1 MEDKNKTSDYSQGKI
16 YKIVCNKTGLVY
28 IGSTCKTLDER
39 LKQHE
44 YDAKRYLDKKSNKFV
59 SSIYIII
66 SNDYKM
72 ELIENYSCNHKK
84 ELETKEY
91 YYITNLE
98 GCVNMH
104 GYLSGSY
111 IQKHC
116 LTYSYHKN
124 QHMHKQVEMI
134 RDKLGNE
141 NFIKILFRY
150 GIEEYK
156 NNKLK

>member
-1 MEDKNKTSDYSQGKI
+1 MEDKIKTSDYSQGKI
-16 YKIVCNKTGLVY
+16 YKIVCNKTGLIY
-28 IGSTCKTLDER
+28 IGSTCKTLNER
-39 LKQHE
+39 LKEHV
-44 YDAKRYLDKKSNKFV
+44 YDAKRYLDKKSNKFI
-59 SSIYIII
+59 SSIYVIIN
-66 SNDYKM
+66 NDYKI
-72 ELIENYSCNHKK
+72 ELIDNYPCNHKK

-104 GYLSGSY
+104 GYMDNLY
-111 IQKHC
+111 KQKHY
-116 LTYSYHKN
+116 LTYAYNKN
-124 QHMHKQVEMI
+124 QRMQKQIEMM
-134 RDKLGNE
+134 REKLGNE

>member
-1 MEDKNKTSDYSQGKI
+1 MKDKKKTSDYSQGKI

-39 LKQHE
+39 LKQHV
-44 YDAKRYLDKKSNKFV
+44 YDAKRYIDKKSNKFV
-59 SSIYIII
+59 SSIYVII

-98 GCVNMH
+98 CVNMS
-104 GYLSGSY
+104 GYLCGSY
-111 IQKHC
+111 KQKQY
-116 LTYSYHKN
+116 LTYSYNRN
-124 QHMHKQVEMI
+124 QHLQKQVDMI
-134 RDKLGNE
+134 RDKLGE
-141 NFIKILFRY
+141 EAVKILFRY

-156 NNKLK
+156 KNKLK